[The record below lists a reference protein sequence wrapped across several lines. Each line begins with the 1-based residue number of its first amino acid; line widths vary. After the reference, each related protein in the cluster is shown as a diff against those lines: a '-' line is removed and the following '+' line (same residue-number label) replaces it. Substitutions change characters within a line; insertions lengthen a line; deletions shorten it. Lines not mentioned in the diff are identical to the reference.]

1 MSKQKTIIII
11 LVAIILALAIVAS
24 SAIFLLFNNKNNTPN
39 NTTGG
44 DNPSDPSNPD
54 NPSNPGNPNL
64 NDSENSVKY
73 LQAISMIESGKY
85 AEAYEIL
92 VQLGNYK
99 DSANYLS
106 NFYYFPTKVITTD
119 FSDKDIKGHI
129 LFDSVEIIFN
139 DKYFPTEY
147 VETYD
152 GESYTDQ
159 QFTFDSEGRLTR
171 ESAYNSAYEY
181 IYDSNG
187 NLIKETYSYDG
198 EMRYIY
204 EYKYDYRGN
213 LIEEIQTDSEYPL
226 TKNYTYNHRGD
237 LTKVVWFRPD
247 LDTVTGVQEY
257 FYDADNRI
265 VSYIGTYS
273 DDRHK
278 DTIDY
283 TYDTKGNLVKR
294 VEKYAYE
301 PSYTYYFTYDDNNNL
316 IQELRE
322 DVVNRKSYIDY
333 TYDSKGQI
341 IKTVKYSSEST
352 AVYTY
357 EYSYDKYGN
366 LIEYKYLDV
375 YETQKHEYNPETGW
389 YEPVGDPYLAENKY
403 TQKIDYIL
411 VYTANIEQYEDTF
424 ELFNYI
430 YEDTFELLDIY
441 QIK

>member
-44 DNPSDPSNPD
+44 DDPSNPSIPD

-73 LQAISMIESGKY
+73 LQAMSLIESGKY
-85 AEAYEIL
+85 AEAYEL
-92 VQLGNYK
+92 LTQLGNYK
-99 DSANYLS
+99 DAANYLS
-106 NFYYFPTKVITTD
+106 NFYYFPTKIYLTESIDQDMLRLIT
-119 FSDKDIKGHI
+119 SYIDIV
-129 LFDSVEIIFN
+129 LN
-139 DKYFPTEY
+139 DERFP
-147 VETYD
+147 VETIYEYND
-152 GESYTDQ
+152 QDHNKWKKQYSY
-159 QFTFDSEGRLTR
+159 DSEGRLTR
-171 ESAYNSAYEY
+171 ESDSDSANEY

-187 NLIKETYSYDG
+187 NLIKEIYSFEGEIRRTTEYTYDRLGYLIAKSFGDTTYT
-198 EMRYIY
+198 
-204 EYKYDYRGN
+204 YKYDYRGN
-213 LIEEIQTDSEYPL
+213 LIEEVRGSNSVI
-226 TKNYTYNHRGD
+226 NYTYDSQDRLLTSVRKYD
-237 LTKVVWFRPD
+237 LSFSHPD
-247 LDTVTGVQEY
+247 EDIIEC
-257 FYDADNRI
+257 
-265 VSYIGTYS
+265 
-273 DDRHK
+273 
-278 DTIDY
+278 
-283 TYDTKGNLVKR
+283 TYDLKGNLVKR

-341 IKTVKYSSEST
+341 IKTVQYSSDST

-357 EYSYDKYGN
+357 EYSYDEYGN

-389 YEPVGDPYLAENKY
+389 YEPVGDPYIAEKHY
-403 TQKIDYIL
+403 TQKIDYTL

-430 YEDTFELLDIY
+430 YEDTFELVDVY
-441 QIK
+441 KIK

>member
-44 DNPSDPSNPD
+44 DDPSNPSIPD

-159 QFTFDSEGRLTR
+159 QFTFDSEGRLTKD
-171 ESAYNSAYEY
+171 SNSYSTDEY

-187 NLIKETYSYDG
+187 NLIKEIYSFEGEIRSTYEYFYDG
-198 EMRYIY
+198 LGM
-204 EYKYDYRGN
+204 
-213 LIEEIQTDSEYPL
+213 LIKEIQTNSEYTAVKDL
-226 TKNYTYNHRGD
+226 TYNHRGD
-237 LTKVVWFRPD
+237 LTKIVWFRPD

-283 TYDTKGNLVKR
+283 IYDSKGNLVKR

-322 DVVNRKSYIDY
+322 DVVNRKSYTDY

-341 IKTVKYSSEST
+341 IKIVKYSSDST

-389 YEPVGDPYLAENKY
+389 YEPVGDPYLAEEHY
-403 TQKIDYIL
+403 TQKIDYAL
-411 VYTANIEQYEDTF
+411 VYTTNIEQYEDTF
-424 ELFNYI
+424 EIFNEI
-430 YEDTFELLDIY
+430 YEDTFELVDVY